1 MNRYYNR
8 LLPLFRQ
15 LYDWDLLYEMQK
27 KLIIVSVD
35 IVQVFSLTLRAAE
48 LCLQQFN
55 IQYGLQVQN
64 KPIRTL
70 YTNSNK
76 GEKKAR

>member
-1 MNRYYNR
+1 MTETYFMKCR
-8 LLPLFRQ
+8 
-15 LYDWDLLYEMQK
+15 K
-27 KLIIVSVD
+27 KNIVSVD

-48 LCLQQFN
+48 LCLQQIN

-70 YTNSNK
+70 CTNSNK
-76 GEKKAR
+76 GEKEAR